1 MVHAHELPHML
12 AVGDDGVR
20 EGFVTAK
27 GQCAAQIDPIARMR
41 CSRTRDAGKQNESS
55 EKKVSEHGNDL
66 SLYKCVIENP
76 LMRAQHA

>member
-1 MVHAHELPHML
+1 ML

-41 CSRTRDAGKQNESS
+41 CARTRGAGTQNESS
-55 EKKVSEHGNDL
+55 KKKISEHGSDVN
-66 SLYKCVIENP
+66 LYKCVIGNP